1 MRSLRSVVGALR
13 KDHTCESVLVG
24 KIVVGGTR
32 ASSVGDGVGAI
43 EIGLALGS
51 GKVVDSSVIDPES
64 VTRLGRCWSRGNS
77 TDMGDDRCVG
87 GTNDTKRAIEMLE

>member
-13 KDHTCESVLVG
+13 KDHTCESVPVG

-43 EIGLALGS
+43 EIGLALGLIDATEERDVLSRS
-51 GKVVDSSVIDPES
+51 GKVVERERVLFI
-64 VTRLGRCWSRGNS
+64 
-77 TDMGDDRCVG
+77 
-87 GTNDTKRAIEMLE
+87 GTEFSILYTSMHSPA

>member
-32 ASSVGDGVGAI
+32 GSSVGDGVGAI
-43 EIGLALGS
+43 DIGLAIGLKDPTEERDVDSRGV
-51 GKVVDSSVIDPES
+51 KVV
-64 VTRLGRCWSRGNS
+64 
-77 TDMGDDRCVG
+77 
-87 GTNDTKRAIEMLE
+87 